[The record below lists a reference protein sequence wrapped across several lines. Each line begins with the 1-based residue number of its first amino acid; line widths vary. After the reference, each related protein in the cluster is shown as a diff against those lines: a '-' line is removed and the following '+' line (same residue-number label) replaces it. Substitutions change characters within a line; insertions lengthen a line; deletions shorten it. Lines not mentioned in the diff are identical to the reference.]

1 MPLPPGSFHQAE
13 DAAALALREADYRQ
27 LFDGTSDLIESVG
40 ADGRFRFV
48 NPAWLKTLGYQREE
62 LAGLTIW
69 DVIHPAHHAAG
80 RAILRRILGDGRPER
95 VETVFCSRAGAQI
108 EVEGSVGV
116 RHDDGAAVATLA
128 IYRDI
133 TDRRRLERQRQE
145 FLAIVSHELRTP
157 LTSIIG
163 AVELLRG
170 GGLKAH
176 PQRTE
181 EMLAVAQRNGERLLR
196 LINDLLDLERLESG
210 ELRFEPAPV
219 LLGAVLEEAVQ
230 GIQGYA
236 DLCDVHVRT
245 TTSAAMRPLVTDRH
259 RLAQVLYNLLSN
271 AIKFSQAGDEVVL
284 AARELGDDFELV
296 VRDRGPG
303 IPEVA
308 QGAGP
313 FERFAQAEAS
323 PAKHRSGSGL
333 GLSISKRLVE
343 GLGGSIALQSAAGA
357 GTAVTVRLP
366 RQGG

>member
-1 MPLPPGSFHQAE
+1 MAVPSSSFPQAE

-80 RAILRRILGDGRPER
+80 RAILRRILGDGGPER
-95 VETVFCSRAGAQI
+95 VADRLLQPGEPRSRSRATSA
-108 EVEGSVGV
+108 S
-116 RHDDGAAVATLA
+116 AATTAPPWPPWPSTATSLP
-128 IYRDI
+128 
-133 TDRRRLERQRQE
+133 DRRRLERQRQE

-236 DLCDVHVRT
+236 DLCGVHVRT

-303 IPEVA
+303 IPAELKGRLV
-308 QGAGP
+308 
-313 FERFAQAEAS
+313 ERFAQAEAS

-343 GLGGSIALQSAAGA
+343 GLGGSIALQSAVGA